1 MLLYKYFA
9 RFLRR
14 FVVNCKDFH
23 EILQTYVFPENL
35 SVAAASRC
43 KVLKIL
49 ISINVTVY
57 MQGRRLLSYS
67 IYAGPQTTVIQ
78 YICRAADYG
87 HTVYMQGRR
96 LRSYSIYAGP
106 QTTVTQYICR
116 AADYGLRTPKMLSV
130 LNGNLIKLKW

>member
-43 KVLKIL
+43 KG
-49 ISINVTVY
+49 SQNINFHKC
-57 MQGRRLLSYS
+57 YS
-67 IYAGPQTTVIQ
+67 IYVGPQTTVIQ

-87 HTVYMQGRR
+87 HTVYM
-96 LRSYSIYAGP
+96 
-106 QTTVTQYICR
+106 
-116 AADYGLRTPKMLSV
+116 
-130 LNGNLIKLKW
+130 